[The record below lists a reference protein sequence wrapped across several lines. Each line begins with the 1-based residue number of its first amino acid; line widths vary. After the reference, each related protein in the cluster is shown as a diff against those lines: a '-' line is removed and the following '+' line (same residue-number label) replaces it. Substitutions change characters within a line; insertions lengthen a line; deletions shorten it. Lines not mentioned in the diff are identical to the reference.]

1 MCGKGDLRKSSVFKG
16 LKRPLKTFEDLRDL
30 RRPSKVSLSGEELL
44 PLKSLAGHELYV
56 VQSRLPARL
65 ENSWLWQHWIHKNQT
80 SAVFL

>member
-1 MCGKGDLRKSSVFKG
+1 MCGKGDLRQSSVFQG
-16 LKRPLKTFEDLRDL
+16 LNL

-65 ENSWLWQHWIHKNQT
+65 ENSWL
-80 SAVFL
+80 